1 MRQQIRMSAHLVFE
15 QRTLGKGS
23 NTACLTQTL
32 HSLCAGDT
40 PGGFDPNELVTKGD
54 LTEKIATTEATADDL
69 KRED

>member
-1 MRQQIRMSAHLVFE
+1 M
-15 QRTLGKGS
+15 GS
-23 NTACLTQTL
+23 NTVRLTQMC
-32 HSLCAGDT
+32 HCLCAGDT